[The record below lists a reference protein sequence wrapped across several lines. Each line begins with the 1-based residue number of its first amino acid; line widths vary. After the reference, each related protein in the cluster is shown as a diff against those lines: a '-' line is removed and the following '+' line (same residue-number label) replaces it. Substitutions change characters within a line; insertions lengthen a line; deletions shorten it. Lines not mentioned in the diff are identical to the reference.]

1 MKDPDLA
8 YARRGAEFTF
18 NSNKFVKD
26 IIAAKKAGK
35 FLFPSFDHAKKD
47 PEEGKIKFDSLL
59 HKIVIIEGLYVN
71 LNKSPWN

>member
-26 IIAAKKAGK
+26 IIAAKKARK

-47 PEEGKIKFDSLL
+47 PEEGKIKFDS
-59 HKIVIIEGLYVN
+59 
-71 LNKSPWN
+71 